1 MMLLPVPGTTT
12 GGLTWPPFSAGFEEA
27 SAAVDVC
34 MEVGV
39 KVQSAGERPR
49 VLTLHCSTRLERA
62 SREPRLDSFHHH
74 RPNRH
79 NHCIRDSRAKRELPG
94 SCAGLGS

>member
-12 GGLTWPPFSAGFEEA
+12 GGLTWPPFSAGLEEA
-27 SAAVDVC
+27 SPAVDVC

-49 VLTLHCSTRLERA
+49 VLTLQRVSNAPAGNRVLTPSTIIDPVDTTIVYAIVARNENFLVHV
-62 SREPRLDSFHHH
+62 PD
-74 RPNRH
+74 
-79 NHCIRDSRAKRELPG
+79 
-94 SCAGLGS
+94 